1 MKNWVSHQS
10 SAVSL
15 FMTLLPMIWHLS
27 SLVKSSHAE
36 VSVFQK
42 KKIIL
47 KGIRKVFAYDGE
59 GTLIKTVQIQ
69 RSAFYSKIRR
79 KQIHLRSVNGFHM
92 QSPAIF
98 SDITTISQPQTAYRD
113 EQEQPPSQVEF
124 GARLCNY
131 SYRSGLKFL
140 SNLVQ
145 PHRSTIQWKNHWA
158 LREWTELLQSD
169 PRRLQVPSC

>member
-15 FMTLLPMIWHLS
+15 SMTLLPMIWHLS
-27 SLVKSSHAE
+27 SWVKSSYAE

-42 KKIIL
+42 KKIIIL
-47 KGIRKVFAYDGE
+47 QGILKVFAYDGE
-59 GTLIKTVQIQ
+59 GTLIKTVQIR

-79 KQIHLRSVNGFHM
+79 KQIHLRSVNNFHM
-92 QSPAIF
+92 QNPAIF
-98 SDITTISQPQTAYRD
+98 SDIITIFQPQTAYRD

-145 PHRSTIQWKNHWA
+145 PHRSTVQWKNHWA
-158 LREWTELLQSD
+158 LQ
-169 PRRLQVPSC
+169 